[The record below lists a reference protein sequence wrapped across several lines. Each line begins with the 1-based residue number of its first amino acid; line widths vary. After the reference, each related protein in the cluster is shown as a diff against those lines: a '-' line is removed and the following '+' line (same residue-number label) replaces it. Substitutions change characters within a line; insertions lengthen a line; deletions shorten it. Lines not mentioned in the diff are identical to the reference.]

1 MGLKTFLKEEKNRS
15 SPLSLNACCTSF
27 TNVWC
32 CSRIMM
38 LPFKAFADQSVFFFV
53 CDASFK
59 FGSEI
64 LRLFS
69 ENKATFLKARCGWS
83 SKGSDGKPCHF
94 LLLPLMCH
102 LFINSGPHCDS
113 ASSKL
118 AGFSFSFTH
127 RPSRPPFNIVHRE
140 AVHCCLQLTS
150 EIGVSNQKENF
161 RLTWVSQTVYA
172 RPVSLK
178 LSNLLLFSTAEQFF
192 CLQIWLL
199 DYCVVCFALVECC
212 H

>member
-1 MGLKTFLKEEKNRS
+1 MHLLNLAQRFWGSFPRTRRHFWKLGAAEVLKVAMGNRVIS
-15 SPLSLNACCTSF
+15 SSSL
-27 TNVWC
+27 WC
-32 CSRIMM
+32 
-38 LPFKAFADQSVFFFV
+38 V
-53 CDASFK
+53 
-59 FGSEI
+59 
-64 LRLFS
+64 
-69 ENKATFLKARCGWS
+69 TYS
-83 SKGSDGKPCHF
+83 STR
-94 LLLPLMCH
+94 
-102 LFINSGPHCDS
+102 PHCDS

-127 RPSRPPFNIVHRE
+127 RLSRPPFNIVHRE